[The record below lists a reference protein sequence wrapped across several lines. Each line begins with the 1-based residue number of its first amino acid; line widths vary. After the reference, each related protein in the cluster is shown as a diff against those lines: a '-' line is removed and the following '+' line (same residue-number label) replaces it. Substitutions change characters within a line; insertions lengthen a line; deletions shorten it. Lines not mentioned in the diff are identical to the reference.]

1 MTRPVAI
8 NSHAVAAT
16 DYPLLSIRLQ
26 EQGTAVVKYLVKED
40 GSVGDCD
47 VTKSSGKPVLDDAA
61 CAMVTGRW
69 KFKPATKD
77 GKPVAEFLTAEVAF
91 KLSEVP
97 NGPAPTST
105 ALLSRPPTPPA
116 PLPAVKV
123 PRDPRLPTPPE
134 PITSHVVT
142 VDDYPVA
149 SRGLQEQG
157 TVEVK
162 YLVREDGVVSDC
174 TVTASSG
181 KRLLDI
187 AACTIVKRRW
197 KFKPAMKDGKPF
209 ADTVTAGVIFR
220 LK

>member
-1 MTRPVAI
+1 MA
-8 NSHAVAAT
+8 S
-16 DYPLLSIRLQ
+16 DYPLNSIRME
-26 EQGTAVVKYLVKED
+26 EQGTVRVRYQVRED
-40 GSVGDCD
+40 GSVGDCT
-47 VTKSSGKPVLDDAA
+47 VTKSSDKPALDDAA

-77 GKPVAEFLTAEVAF
+77 GKAVAEFLTAEVAF
-91 KLSEVP
+91 KLTEVP

-116 PLPAVKV
+116 PPPAVKV

-162 YLVREDGVVSDC
+162 YLVGEDGVVSDC
-174 TVTASSG
+174 SVTASSG